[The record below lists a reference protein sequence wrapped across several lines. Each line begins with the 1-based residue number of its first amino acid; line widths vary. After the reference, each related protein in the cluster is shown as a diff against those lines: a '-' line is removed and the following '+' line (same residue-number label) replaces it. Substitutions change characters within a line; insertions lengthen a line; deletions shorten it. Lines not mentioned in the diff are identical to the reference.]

1 MSSNCCNNYW
11 FFCIFY
17 IFLREFDKNQ
27 KFFCFF
33 FLKYWGK
40 NTYFTTFLNKEKA
53 LSASF
58 HLAIFL

>member
-33 FLKYWGK
+33 LWIIAV
-40 NTYFTTFLNKEKA
+40 NVTE
-53 LSASF
+53 SAF
-58 HLAIFL
+58 FIQK

>member
-1 MSSNCCNNYW
+1 MTFLLEYVIFPSNCCNNYW

-33 FLKYWGK
+33 LWIIAV
-40 NTYFTTFLNKEKA
+40 NVTE
-53 LSASF
+53 SAF
-58 HLAIFL
+58 FIQK